1 MKRSTRL
8 EVDLDLVSHNFQ
20 VVRQMLAD
28 GPAARDGAPPKLV
41 AVLKGNAYG
50 LGATAMARELLG
62 LGADMLAVACLPE
75 ALELREA
82 FPSAPILVMGHTPS
96 EYFPDCARAGLRT
109 TLFDLPQAEAL
120 SRASEA
126 LGTRTPVHVK
136 LDTGMNRLGIKPDAG
151 TAQLIASMA
160 SLPGLRLEGIFTQLA
175 YRDRASDLAGFALF
189 NRVVAEARAA
199 GVEFPLHHVCESLG
213 LMRYPEI
220 RFDLVRIG
228 AIFFGVKPLRTP
240 LADRADIRTP
250 FALRTRLSRVRPVQ
264 EGEFVSYDESWRA
277 PAGGAL
283 IATVPIGYA
292 DGYCRRLSNRG
303 QAVVR
308 GRRVP
313 VVGLVTMDQLIL
325 DVTGLPSVAEGDE
338 ALLMGRA
345 GPDEVGVAEVAEWA
359 GLHRNEVLSMIG
371 RRVPRVYLKGG
382 RAVAE
387 ADYLA

>member
-250 FALRTRLSRVRPVQ
+250 FAPADAPVEGEAGPGRRVR
-264 EGEFVSYDESWRA
+264 ELRRKL
-277 PAGGAL
+277 AGA
-283 IATVPIGYA
+283 
-292 DGYCRRLSNRG
+292 
-303 QAVVR
+303 R
-308 GRRVP
+308 GRRP
-313 VVGLVTMDQLIL
+313 DRHGSHRLRRRIL
-325 DVTGLPSVAEGDE
+325 PQALQPRPSGGPRA
-338 ALLMGRA
+338 A
-345 GPDEVGVAEVAEWA
+345 GPGGGPGDHGPAHSGRHWA
-359 GLHRNEVLSMIG
+359 AQRGGG
-371 RRVPRVYLKGG
+371 RRGPAHGPRGP
-382 RAVAE
+382 R
-387 ADYLA
+387 